1 MPQSR
6 CRDWVAEDCCMLS
19 LQCRFVYTVFGT
31 VLSLHPTSILKIF
44 ILVSLLFY
52 PGLALTVVRGEMP
65 YVRNI

>member
-1 MPQSR
+1 
-6 CRDWVAEDCCMLS
+6 MLS